1 MKNTKI
7 SVILPCYNVAEFMD
21 AMFASLRNQTMKDFE
36 IICVDDKSTD
46 NTVKKIRE
54 FMKSDNRISLYKL
67 GKNAGAAHARNYGL
81 KKSNGKYVCF
91 LDPDDFIDNDFIE
104 KLYKTITKTKSYVA
118 KAKFKVGDKFW
129 KNHELVKTNYLYLDS
144 EHCSAMYNKKFLLE
158 NNILYPEDVITGE
171 DAVFL
176 SNLVLHTNKITLIDD
191 TCYHYVRREGSLDS
205 QKLSHKSVLSRIK
218 MLDYK
223 IQMLKE
229 HEFDTY
235 DDKIIFIQRHILNHL
250 CYAIDPK
257 RISESDMKL
266 LSKWFITNRKSFI
279 A

>member
-1 MKNTKI
+1 MNMPKV
-7 SVILPCYNVAEFMD
+7 SVVLPCYNVSKFVD
-21 AMFASLRNQTMKDFE
+21 PMFTSLRNQTLKDIE

-46 NTVKKIRE
+46 DTVKKIRE

-67 GKNAGAAHARNYGL
+67 GKNTGASHARNYGL

-91 LDPDDFIDNDFIE
+91 LDPDDYIDDDFVE
-104 KLYKTITKTKSYVA
+104 KLYKAITKTKSDVA
-118 KAKFKVGDKFW
+118 KAKFKVGDKYW
-129 KNHELVKTNYLYLDS
+129 KTHELVKENYLYFSS

-171 DAVFL
+171 DVVFL
-176 SNLVLHTNKITLIDD
+176 SNLVLHTNKIITIDD

-205 QKLSHKSVLSRIK
+205 QKLSHKMVLSRIK

-223 IQMLKE
+223 MQMLNE
-229 HEFDTY
+229 HKFDTY
-235 DDKIIFIQRHILNHL
+235 TDKIIFIQQHITDQF
-250 CYAIDPK
+250 CYNVDPN
-257 RISESDMKL
+257 RISESDKDL
-266 LSKWFITNRKSFI
+266 LFKWFLKNRKSFI